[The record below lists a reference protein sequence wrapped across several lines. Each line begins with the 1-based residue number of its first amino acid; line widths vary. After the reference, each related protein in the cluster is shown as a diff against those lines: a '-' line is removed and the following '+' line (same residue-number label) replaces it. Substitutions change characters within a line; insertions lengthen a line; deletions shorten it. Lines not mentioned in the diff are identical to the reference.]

1 MSEYKEGRKT
11 VVFTVTESD
20 HFRLQTLARIHY
32 EGKMSMLV
40 RALVTMSLDDV
51 ESGNKYI
58 GLRK

>member
-11 VVFTVTESD
+11 VSFSVTESD

-32 EGKMSMLV
+32 EGKMPMLL
-40 RALVTMSLDDV
+40 RALVNMSLEDV
-51 ESGNKYI
+51 EAGHKHI